1 MRLGTYDSW
10 EPQWVSISPCK
21 RHGRIRLF
29 CLPFAGGG
37 SAFYHPWKEHLPA
50 DIELAKIQLPGRET
64 RLREKAFTRMEML
77 VATLTEKLTPWLDRP
92 FAFFGHSMG
101 ALITFELVRMIRTY
115 NHAQPQH
122 IFVSGYQAP
131 HLPRSEKISHLP
143 DAQFVQ
149 RLLEY
154 GGIPKLVV
162 ENSEL
167 MEIFLPIF
175 RADFEMIDNYIYQ
188 PGPPLDC
195 PLTVFGGESDPKISR
210 EDLFQWKKH
219 TTSDF
224 SCHFLPGGHFFINE
238 SQPRLLDH
246 LCNSLGR
253 SM

>member
-1 MRLGTYDSW
+1 MG
-10 EPQWVSISPCK
+10 SISPCK

-131 HLPRSEKISHLP
+131 HLPRSEKISTARRAICSAVARIWRHP
-143 DAQFVQ
+143 KTGSRKQ
-149 RLLEY
+149 RVN
-154 GGIPKLVV
+154 GD
-162 ENSEL
+162 
-167 MEIFLPIF
+167 IF
-175 RADFEMIDNYIYQ
+175 
-188 PGPPLDC
+188 
-195 PLTVFGGESDPKISR
+195 T
-210 EDLFQWKKH
+210 DLQ
-219 TTSDF
+219 
-224 SCHFLPGGHFFINE
+224 G
-238 SQPRLLDH
+238 
-246 LCNSLGR
+246 
-253 SM
+253 